1 MSKENLIKEYL
12 KKRKETGETGF
23 WIDPGKNKVS
33 SPSRLEI
40 LEDMKEEVKK
50 CKKCPLGTQRLN
62 ACFGGGSPSAD
73 LMFVGEGP
81 GFNEDHQGKVFV
93 GRAGK
98 LLTKIINNVFK
109 LKREEVYI
117 TNIVKCHPMKDP
129 DNPEKHRNDRPPTT
143 EEVKSCIPYL
153 VKQIELIKP
162 KVLVP
167 LGSPASKT
175 ILDTSTGITKLR
187 GQVYDI
193 DLEGV
198 PVKVVPTYHPA
209 YLLRSP
215 SKKKETFEDTK
226 IIRQLI

>member
-1 MSKENLIKEYL
+1 MSKENLIKKYL
-12 KKRKETGETGF
+12 EQRKETGQKGF
-23 WIDPGKNKVS
+23 WIDSKKSGLDT
-33 SPSRLEI
+33 PSKKETLSQLET
-40 LEDMKEEVKK
+40 EVKNCRK
-50 CKKCPLGTQRLN
+50 CSLGSQRLN
-62 ACFGGGSPSAD
+62 ACFGGGAENAD

-98 LLTKIINNVFK
+98 LLTKIINNVFN

-129 DNPEKHRNDRPPTT
+129 KNPEKHGNDRPPNGK
-143 EEVKSCIPYL
+143 EVKKCIPYL
-153 VKQIELIKP
+153 VRQLELIRP

-167 LGSPASKT
+167 LGAPASKT
-175 ILDTSTGITKLR
+175 ILNTTTGITRLR
-187 GQVYDI
+187 GKVYDLKFS
-193 DLEGV
+193 DVSL
-198 PVKVVPTYHPA
+198 KVVPTYHPA

-226 IIRQLI
+226 IIRKLI